1 MFEDGAVIDAVVAQ
15 NEAQRREMW
24 ERREAA
30 AELTLTLPNLINNDV
45 AVPLD
50 KVELPCRC

>member
-1 MFEDGAVIDAVVAQ
+1 
-15 NEAQRREMW
+15 MW

-50 KVELPCRC
+50 KVESFLSVADEKVASVDAGHAHLSSHI